1 MSRRGVLLFAAMCVI
16 WGIPYLFIRIA
27 VSEISP
33 ATLVAIRTGVAAI
46 ILLPIAFTRG
56 GFRGIGKAWPWIVV
70 FAAVEVGGPWYALSS
85 AEQQISSALAGLLIS
100 AVPLVTLIIGIAF
113 RNRQAIGP
121 ANLAGLLV
129 GIAGVALIVGLDL
142 RASNIGAL
150 VEMAVVV
157 VGYSLG
163 PTIFARYLTAVPSFT
178 VNGLALALCCIGYAP
193 VAALQWPHAVP
204 SASVFGA
211 VAVLAVVCT
220 ALAFLL
226 YFELV
231 KEIGPVRASVI
242 TYINPA
248 VAAMLGVAVLHE
260 SLTLGMMAGFAQV
273 LAGSGLATRRPA
285 GLPEGRMIPLPDDP
299 GRVGEGVPR

>member
-1 MSRRGVLLFAAMCVI
+1 MSRRGLLLFAAMCVI

-27 VSEISP
+27 VHEISP
-33 ATLVAIRTGVAAI
+33 ATLVAIRTGVAAL
-46 ILLPIAFTRG
+46 ILLPIVFTRG

-70 FAAVEVGGPWYALSS
+70 FAAVEIGGPWLALSS

-100 AVPLVTLIIGIAF
+100 AVPLVTLVIGIAF

-121 ANLAGLLV
+121 VNLAGLLA
-129 GIAGVALIVGLDL
+129 GLIGVALIVGFDL

-163 PTIFARYLTAVPSFT
+163 PTIFARYLTGVPSFT
-178 VNGLALALCCIGYAP
+178 VNGIALALCCVAYAP

-204 SASVFGA
+204 SPGVFGA

-231 KEIGPVRASVI
+231 KEVGPVRASVI

-248 VAAMLGVAVLHE
+248 VAAALGVAVLRE
-260 SLTLGMMAGFAQV
+260 SLTLGMLLGFGLV
-273 LAGSGLATRRPA
+273 LAGSGLATRRP
-285 GLPEGRMIPLPDDP
+285 GRLPEGRIIPVPDDP
-299 GRVGEGVPR
+299 GRVGEISR

>member
-1 MSRRGVLLFAAMCVI
+1 MSRRGLVLFAAMCVI

-27 VSEISP
+27 VHEISP
-33 ATLVAIRTGVAAI
+33 ATLVAIRTGVAAL
-46 ILLPIAFTRG
+46 ILLPIAFTHG
-56 GFRGIGKAWPWIVV
+56 GIRGIGKAWLWIIV
-70 FAAVEVGGPWYALSS
+70 FAAVEVGGPWFALSS

-100 AVPLVTLIIGIAF
+100 AVPLGTLIIGIGL
-113 RNRQAIGP
+113 RNRQHMGP
-121 ANLAGLLV
+121 ANVAGLLV
-129 GIAGVALIVGLDL
+129 GLVGVALIVGFDL

-163 PTIFARYLTAVPSFT
+163 PTIFARYLTRIPSFT
-178 VNGLALALCCIGYAP
+178 VNGIALGLCCIAYAP
-193 VAALQWPHAVP
+193 VAAVQWPQAVP
-204 SASVFGA
+204 SPGVFGA

-231 KEIGPVRASVI
+231 KEVGPVRASVI

-248 VAAMLGVAVLHE
+248 VAAVLGVAVLHE
-260 SLTLGMMAGFAQV
+260 SLTLGMLLGFGLV

-285 GLPEGRMIPLPDDP
+285 RPPEDRMIPVPDDP
-299 GRVGEGVPR
+299 GRVGEISR

>member
-1 MSRRGVLLFAAMCVI
+1 MSRRGLVLFAAMCVI

-27 VSEISP
+27 VHEISP
-33 ATLVAIRTGVAAI
+33 ATLVAIRTGVAAL

-56 GFRGIGKAWPWIVV
+56 EMRGIGKAWPWIIV
-70 FAAVEVGGPWYALSS
+70 FAAVEVGGPWFALSS

-100 AVPLVTLIIGIAF
+100 AVPLVTLVIGIAF
-113 RNRQAIGP
+113 RNRQHIGP
-121 ANLAGLLV
+121 VNLTGLLV
-129 GIAGVALIVGLDL
+129 GLVGVALIVGFDL

-163 PTIFARYLTAVPSFT
+163 PTIFARYLTGVPSFT
-178 VNGLALALCCIGYAP
+178 VNGIALALCCVAYAP
-193 VAALQWPHAVP
+193 VAAVQWPRAMP
-204 SASVFGA
+204 SPGVFGA
-211 VAVLAVVCT
+211 VAILAVVCT

-231 KEIGPVRASVI
+231 KEVGPVRASVI

-248 VAAMLGVAVLHE
+248 VAAVLGVAVLRE
-260 SLTLGMMAGFAQV
+260 SLTLGMLAGFGLV

-285 GLPEGRMIPLPDDP
+285 PAPEGPMIQLPDDP
-299 GRVGEGVPR
+299 GRVGEISR